1 MKKRKKYPKKRQKF
15 WELLL
20 RSLCVSTLLS
30 VIFGFQAM
38 NYLDHKIREECGI
51 QLRERISNI
60 QRDIMTAQKKYKGEL
75 CMQEIS
81 LRMAMYSYYD
91 VVIDDPLDFK
101 GNHPVQITPYYS
113 PDCYVASEIID
124 ENNNVIASNSQKL
137 ISFFLFG
144 KGDKDNALY
153 ACDNEILK
161 MEEIDDIYNT
171 YNNYRG
177 VNDGM
182 NYVDMEMTSAYVN
195 KKEHTFIPHK
205 MSMEVYQFDD
215 IYDTQKEKKILEQSF
230 EINIDNDDY
239 ELIELKESSKEGYP
253 IKMLFSFQGFPRS
266 DMELKTW
273 VFRRDESSIGG
284 YHYNNDLYITD
295 GNINVTIEDKDY
307 TLYVGFVVN
316 TREPQ
321 LVRLFW
327 KWTLTFAAVVTLI
340 AVLFAWRRN
349 VINKARYAFEDYQ
362 RALTN
367 NLAHDL
373 KTPLAVIGGY
383 AENLIEMRRESADE
397 KELNYLSSIMDNVA
411 YTDNIVARTLQLSQT
426 EQIKKL
432 NKRNVDIKTLAERL
446 MDKYRTALE
455 ERNIEL
461 KIDGGAEVTA
471 DEELLST
478 TVENLISNAVKYTR
492 DGGAI
497 NITAD
502 KKRFNIVNDVVE
514 NVNAKD
520 LLMPFVKG
528 DKARSDKRSSG
539 LGLAIATAAAEQ
551 NGFTLKIEC
560 KDKKFSAIINY

>member
-1 MKKRKKYPKKRQKF
+1 MKKRLYKRKRTTLGRMF
-15 WELLL
+15 AKVMIIPVLLTFMCAAVL
-20 RSLCVSTLLS
+20 NV
-30 VIFGFQAM
+30 
-38 NYLDHKIREECGI
+38 GI
-51 QLRERISNI
+51 ERIACSMAEDQFERIIEKTEHTI
-60 QRDIMTAQKKYKGEL
+60 QFSE
-75 CMQEIS
+75 
-81 LRMAMYSYYD
+81 
-91 VVIDDPLDFK
+91 DPNDKF
-101 GNHPVQITPYYS
+101 GG
-113 PDCYVASEIID
+113 A
-124 ENNNVIASNSQKL
+124 ENN
-137 ISFFLFG
+137 
-144 KGDKDNALY
+144 ALM
-153 ACDNEILK
+153 L
-161 MEEIDDIYNT
+161 M
-171 YNNYRG
+171 
-177 VNDGM
+177 GM
-182 NYVDMEMTSAYVN
+182 LSMYDM
-195 KKEHTFIPHK
+195 
-205 MSMEVYQFDD
+205 
-215 IYDTQKEKKILEQSF
+215 
-230 EINIDNDDY
+230 
-239 ELIELKESSKEGYP
+239 
-253 IKMLFSFQGFPRS
+253 FSFQFVHGEGYYVSAENNRDSLAVSAVVDENGNIMLSNSVKMWCVFRS
-266 DMELKTW
+266 NDDPSQPKWFYCDPQEVKLPDLDKLIDDHIEAYYTGKDKWSRFDITGGYFNFKEHKMIPYKIQLQKGNADDLKTKDI
-273 VFRRDESSIGG
+273 VI
-284 YHYNNDLYITD
+284 NTD
-295 GNINVTIEDKDY
+295 GADLSGYEYMEFAADNFNSGKREYPCCTFEGIWGVEQEKIDKALSEHLTMSNYGKNYESDYEYAINDFISHSHVNIDGKKY
-307 TLYVGFVVN
+307 TLFVEFKVN
-316 TREPQ
+316 VWVDWVKKLYCTIV
-321 LVRLFW
+321 LLFFLIV
-327 KWTLTFAAVVTLI
+327 TLLTFLLCWAK
-340 AVLFAWRRN
+340 N
-349 VINKARYAFEDYQ
+349 VKNKAQYAFEDYQ

-514 NVNAKD
+514 NINTKD

>member
-1 MKKRKKYPKKRQKF
+1 MKKRKKYPQKRKKF

-51 QLRERISNI
+51 QLRERIANI

-101 GNHPVQITPYYS
+101 GNRPVQITPYYS

-124 ENNNVIASNSQKL
+124 ENNNVVASNRQKL
-137 ISFFLFG
+137 ISFFSFG

-153 ACDNEILK
+153 TCDNEALK
-161 MEEIDDIYNT
+161 MQEIEDIYNT
-171 YNNYRG
+171 YNNFKDI
-177 VNDGM
+177 NDGM
-182 NYVDMEMTSAYVN
+182 NYIDMEMTSAYVN
-195 KKEHTFIPHK
+195 KKAHTFIPNK
-205 MSMEVYQFDD
+205 MHMEVYQFDD
-215 IYDTQKEKKILEQSF
+215 IYDQNGQKMLDRSF
-230 EINIDNDDY
+230 EITIDDDDY
-239 ELIELKESSKEGYP
+239 ELIELKESSKEEYP
-253 IKMLFSFQGFPRS
+253 KKMLFSFQGFPQS
-266 DMELKTW
+266 DMKLKTW
-273 VFRRDESSIGG
+273 EFRRDESSIGG
-284 YHYNNDLYITD
+284 YHYNDDLYIID
-295 GNINVTIEDKDY
+295 GNINVTIEGKDY

-316 TREPQ
+316 TKEPQ

-327 KWTLTFAAVVTLI
+327 KWTLTFAAVVTMI
-340 AVLFAWRRN
+340 AVLFAWRKN
-349 VINKARYAFEDYQ
+349 VINKAQYAFEDYQ

-367 NLAHDL
+367 NLAHDI

-383 AENLIEMRRESADE
+383 AENLIEMRKGSADE

-411 YTDNIVARTLQLSQT
+411 YTDNIVASTLQLSRT

-432 NKRNVDIKTLAERL
+432 NKKKVDIKALAEKL
-446 MDKYRTALE
+446 VEKYRTALE
-455 ERNIEL
+455 ERDIEL
-461 KIDGGAEVTA
+461 KIDGSSEVIA
-471 DEELLST
+471 DEEILSSA
-478 TVENLISNAVKYTR
+478 VENLISNAVKYTR

-497 NITAD
+497 NITVS
-502 KKRFNIVNDVVE
+502 KKGFNIVNDVVE
-514 NVNAKD
+514 NIDTKD

-539 LGLAIATAAAEQ
+539 LGLAIASAAAAQ

-560 KDKKFSAIINY
+560 KDKKFRAAIDY